1 MERVSSAAKSR
12 NVAEIVT
19 SLAGSRAGTGIE
31 PGDLVAEKYRVERLL
46 GAGGMG
52 VVLLARHIHLD
63 DAVAL
68 KVLSPELV
76 DSEEA
81 VARFRR
87 EAQAAAKLKNEHVV
101 RVFDVGLHRN
111 CLPYLVM
118 EYLEGG
124 DLARMIQSAGPLGVE
139 QAADVLIQAC
149 SAVSAAHRAGII
161 HRDLK
166 PSNLFCVPR
175 ADGWITVKVVDFG
188 ISRVSAAP
196 GTDEQGITVTGNVV
210 GSPSYMSPE
219 QMRSSNRVDPRTDIW
234 SLGVVLYECLTG
246 KLPFP
251 ATTFPEVCV
260 KVTQDP
266 PEPLVGVPPALAAV
280 VLRCLEK
287 DRERRF
293 GTAAELALAL
303 MDFAPPSVRHLAA
316 GHGVSRG
323 PASTETGGIAASTP
337 PVTATLTLNQPG
349 VTLTADESKSR
360 ALPWRTASLGLGAVL
375 VLVGGAV
382 LTRRVDPPEP
392 RELDTAH
399 DHAASAPPLTT
410 PAELAPSALPPAAA
424 AELAPS
430 ASAATAPS
438 PVATVPRATS
448 PELVPA
454 PTVSSSARATPPARG
469 TPAASS
475 PSRIPVAKP
484 RTERDSRSGTWQ
496 R

>member
-1 MERVSSAAKSR
+1 
-12 NVAEIVT
+12 
-19 SLAGSRAGTGIE
+19 
-31 PGDLVAEKYRVERLL
+31 
-46 GAGGMG
+46 MG
-52 VVLLARHIHLD
+52 VVFLARHIHLD

-68 KVLSPELV
+68 KVLSPELLGN
-76 DSEEA
+76 EQA

-101 RVFDVGLHRN
+101 RVFDVGVHGN
-111 CLPYLVM
+111 SLPYLVM

-124 DLARMIQSAGPLGVE
+124 DLSGMIRNVGALGAE

-175 ADGWITVKVVDFG
+175 PDGWVTVKVLDFG
-188 ISRVSAAP
+188 ISRVSAGP
-196 GTDEQGITVTGNVV
+196 GTDQQGITVTGSMV

-219 QMRSSNRVDPRTDIW
+219 QMRSPNRVDPRTDIW

-246 KLPFP
+246 NLPFP
-251 ATTFPEVCV
+251 ATTYAEVCV

-266 PEPLVGVPPALAAV
+266 PEPLVGAPPALAAV

-293 GTAAELALAL
+293 GTAEELALAL
-303 MDFAPPSVRHLAA
+303 LDFAPLSVRHLAA
-316 GHGVSRG
+316 GHGMSRG
-323 PASTETGGIAASTP
+323 QASTETPAIAASTP
-337 PVTATLTLNQPG
+337 PVTKTLTSNQPG
-349 VTLTADESKSR
+349 ATLAAHEAKSR
-360 ALPWRTASLGLGAVL
+360 ALPWRTASLGFGAVL
-375 VLVGGAV
+375 VLVGGV
-382 LTRRVDPPEP
+382 LLTRRVDPPEP
-392 RELDTAH
+392 RQLDTAQ
-399 DHAASAPPLTT
+399 DHAASAPPAKLDS
-410 PAELAPSALPPAAA
+410 SAL
-424 AELAPS
+424 S
-430 ASAATAPS
+430 QTAPS
-438 PVATVPRATS
+438 PVASVPRPTG
-448 PELVPA
+448 PEVVPV
-454 PTVSSSARATPPARG
+454 PSVSSSAKVAPPVRV

-475 PSRIPVAKP
+475 LSRTPVAKP

>member
-1 MERVSSAAKSR
+1 MAG
-12 NVAEIVT
+12 IVT
-19 SLAGSRAGTGIE
+19 SSAGSGAGPRIE
-31 PGDLVAEKYRVERLL
+31 PGDLIAEKYRVERVL

-68 KVLSPELV
+68 KVLSPELLGN
-76 DSEEA
+76 EQA

-101 RVFDVGLHRN
+101 RVFDVGVHEN
-111 CLPYLVM
+111 SLPYLVM

-124 DLARMIQSAGPLGVE
+124 DLSGMIRSVGALGVE

-175 ADGWITVKVVDFG
+175 ADGWVTIKVLDFG
-188 ISRVSAAP
+188 ISRVSAEP
-196 GTDEQGITVTGNVV
+196 GVDQQGITVTGNVV

-251 ATTFPEVCV
+251 ATTYPEVCV
-260 KVTQDP
+260 KVAQDP

-293 GTAAELALAL
+293 GTADELALAL
-303 MDFAPPSVRHLAA
+303 VDFAPLSVRHLAV
-316 GHGVSRG
+316 GHGPSRG
-323 PASTETGGIAASTP
+323 PASTETHAIAASTP
-337 PVTATLTLNQPG
+337 PVTATLAPNQPG
-349 VTLTADESKSR
+349 VTLTPHEAKAR
-360 ALPWRTASLGLGAVL
+360 ALPWRTASLGFGIVL
-375 VLVGGAV
+375 VLVGGV
-382 LTRRVDPPEP
+382 LLTRRVDPPEP
-392 RELDTAH
+392 RQLGPAQN
-399 DHAASAPPLTT
+399 HAASAPPPTA
-410 PAELAPSALPPAAA
+410 PAELVS
-424 AELAPS
+424 S
-430 ASAATAPS
+430 ASSQTAPPPVVAPS
-438 PVATVPRATS
+438 PTG
-448 PELVPA
+448 PEVVPA
-454 PTVSSSARATPPARG
+454 PLVSSSARVAPPVRV

-475 PSRIPVAKP
+475 PSRMPVAKP

>member
-1 MERVSSAAKSR
+1 M
-12 NVAEIVT
+12 AEIVT
-19 SLAGSRAGTGIE
+19 LSAGSRAGPGIL
-31 PGDLVAEKYRVERLL
+31 PGDLVAEKYRVERVL

-68 KVLSPELV
+68 KVLSPELL
-76 DSEEA
+76 DDEQA

-101 RVFDVGLHRN
+101 RVFDVGVHEN
-111 CLPYLVM
+111 SLPYLVM

-124 DLARMIQSAGPLGVE
+124 DLSGMIQKVGTLDAE

-175 ADGWITVKVVDFG
+175 ADGWFTVKVLDFG
-188 ISRVSAAP
+188 ISRVSAGP
-196 GTDEQGITVTGNVV
+196 NVDQQGITVTGNVV

-219 QMRSSNRVDPRTDIW
+219 QMRSSSRVDPRTDIW

-251 ATTFPEVCV
+251 ATTYAEVCV

-293 GTAAELALAL
+293 GTAEELALAL
-303 MDFAPPSVRHLAA
+303 VDFAPLSVRHLAA
-316 GHGVSRG
+316 GHGMSRG
-323 PASTETGGIAASTP
+323 HASTETHAIAASTP
-337 PVTATLTLNQPG
+337 PVTANRTSNQPG
-349 VTLTADESKSR
+349 RTLTPHEAKSR
-360 ALPWRTASLGLGAVL
+360 ALPWRTASVGFGAVL

-382 LTRRVDPPEP
+382 LTRRVDPPASRP
-392 RELDTAH
+392 LDTAQA
-399 DHAASAPPLTT
+399 HAANAPPPTT
-410 PAELAPSALPPAAA
+410 PAELASSALSQSP
-424 AELAPS
+424 
-430 ASAATAPS
+430 TS
-438 PVATVPRATS
+438 PVAPPPRPVG
-448 PELVPA
+448 PEVVPA
-454 PTVSSSARATPPARG
+454 ASASSSARVVPSVRV

-475 PSRIPVAKP
+475 SSRLPAAKP
-484 RTERDSRSGTWQ
+484 RTVRDSHSGTWQ

>member
-1 MERVSSAAKSR
+1 
-12 NVAEIVT
+12 
-19 SLAGSRAGTGIE
+19 
-31 PGDLVAEKYRVERLL
+31 
-46 GAGGMG
+46 MG

-68 KVLSPELV
+68 KVLSPELLGN
-76 DSEEA
+76 EQA

-101 RVFDVGLHRN
+101 RVFDVGVHGN
-111 CLPYLVM
+111 SQPYLVM

-124 DLARMIQSAGPLGVE
+124 DLSGMIQKVGALGVE
-139 QAADVLIQAC
+139 QAADVLVQAC
-149 SAVSAAHRAGII
+149 SALSAAHRAGII

-175 ADGWITVKVVDFG
+175 PDGWVTVKVLDFG
-188 ISRVSAAP
+188 ISRVSVGP
-196 GTDEQGITVTGNVV
+196 GTDQQGITVTGTVV

-219 QMRSSNRVDPRTDIW
+219 QMRSATQVDPRTDIW

-251 ATTFPEVCV
+251 ATTYPEVCL
-260 KVTQDP
+260 KVTQDA
-266 PEPLVGVPPALAAV
+266 PEPLGGIPPALAAV

-293 GTAAELALAL
+293 GTAEELALAL
-303 MDFAPPSVRHLAA
+303 MDFAPQSVRHLAA
-316 GHGVSRG
+316 SHGLPRG
-323 PASTETGGIAASTP
+323 QASTETRAIAASTP
-337 PVTATLTLNQPG
+337 PLTATPASNHPG
-349 VTLTADESKSR
+349 VTLAAHEAKSR
-360 ALPWRTASLGLGAVL
+360 TLPWRTASLGFGAVL
-375 VLVGGAV
+375 VLVGGIV

-392 RELDTAH
+392 RQLDTAQRR
-399 DHAASAPPLTT
+399 AASAPPPAT
-410 PAELAPSALPPAAA
+410 PGELVSG
-424 AELAPS
+424 ES
-430 ASAATAPS
+430 SQTAPS
-438 PVATVPRATS
+438 PVAAATHPTG
-448 PELVPA
+448 PEVVPA
-454 PTVSSSARATPPARG
+454 PVVSSSARVAPPVRP

-475 PSRIPVAKP
+475 PSRLPVAKP